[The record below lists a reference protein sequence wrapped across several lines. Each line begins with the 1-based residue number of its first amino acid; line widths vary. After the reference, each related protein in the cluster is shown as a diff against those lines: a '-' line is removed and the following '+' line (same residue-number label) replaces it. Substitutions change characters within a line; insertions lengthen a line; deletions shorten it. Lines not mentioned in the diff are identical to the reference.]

1 MKLSTK
7 GRYGVRMLL
16 DLALHQGEGQ
26 RTLKEVSEAQN
37 ISQKYMSRLLPKLVR
52 AGFVKSARGVDGGY
66 QLCKDPAEITF
77 LQIVEIMEGPICL
90 TPCVK
95 DTNCPRFDLCPAT
108 DIWKRISN
116 SMREVLANVTLQ
128 DVIDS
133 AKAGCARETPLP
145 QP

>member
-26 RTLKEVSEAQN
+26 RTLKEVSEAQH

-52 AGFVKSARGVDGGY
+52 AGIVKSARGVDGGY
-66 QLCKDPAEITF
+66 QLCKEPAEITF
-77 LQIVEIMEGPICL
+77 LQIVEVMEGPICL

-95 DTNCPRFDLCPAT
+95 DSSCPRFDICPAT
-108 DIWKRISN
+108 DIWKRISG
-116 SMREVLANVTLQ
+116 SMREVLAHVTLQ
-128 DVIDS
+128 DLLDS
-133 AKAGCARETPLP
+133 AKAGCARETSPE

>member
-26 RTLKEVSEAQN
+26 RTLKEVSEAQH

-52 AGFVKSARGVDGGY
+52 AGIVKSARGVDGGY
-66 QLCKDPAEITF
+66 QLCKAPTEITF

-90 TPCVK
+90 TPCAK
-95 DTNCPRFDLCPAT
+95 DSTCPRFDSCPAT
-108 DIWKRISN
+108 DIWKHISN
-116 SMREVLANVTLQ
+116 SIREVLANVTLQ
-128 DVIDS
+128 DVVNS
-133 AKAGCARETPLP
+133 AMTDCARDTPP

>member
-52 AGFVKSARGVDGGY
+52 AGIVKSARGVDGGY
-66 QLCKDPAEITF
+66 QLCKEPAEITF
-77 LQIVEIMEGPICL
+77 LQIVEVMEGPICL

-95 DTNCPRFDLCPAT
+95 DSSCQRFDICPAT
-108 DIWKRISN
+108 DIWKRISG
-116 SMREVLANVTLQ
+116 SMREVLAHVTLQ
-128 DVIDS
+128 DLLDS
-133 AKAGCARETPLP
+133 AKAGCARETPP
-145 QP
+145 EQP

>member
-26 RTLKEVSEAQN
+26 RTLKEVSEAQH

-52 AGFVKSARGVDGGY
+52 AGIVKSARGVDGGY
-66 QLCKDPAEITF
+66 QLCKEPAEITF
-77 LQIVEIMEGPICL
+77 LQIVEVMEGPICL

-95 DTNCPRFDLCPAT
+95 DSSCQRFDICPAT
-108 DIWKRISN
+108 DIWKRISG
-116 SMREVLANVTLQ
+116 SMREVLAHVTLQ
-128 DVIDS
+128 DLLDS
-133 AKAGCARETPLP
+133 AKAGCARETPP
-145 QP
+145 QQP

>member
-26 RTLKEVSEAQN
+26 RTLKEVSEAQH

-52 AGFVKSARGVDGGY
+52 AGIVKSARGVDGGY
-66 QLCKDPAEITF
+66 QLCKEPAEITF
-77 LQIVEIMEGPICL
+77 LQIVEVMEGPICL

-95 DTNCPRFDLCPAT
+95 DSSCQRFDICPAT
-108 DIWKRISN
+108 DIWKRISG
-116 SMREVLANVTLQ
+116 SMREVLAHVTLQ
-128 DVIDS
+128 DLLDS
-133 AKAGCARETPLP
+133 AKAGCARETPP
-145 QP
+145 EQP

>member
-26 RTLKEVSEAQN
+26 RTLKEVSEAQH

-52 AGFVKSARGVDGGY
+52 AGIVKSARGVDGGY
-66 QLCKDPAEITF
+66 QLCKDPSEITF
-77 LQIVEIMEGPICL
+77 LQIVEVMEGPICL

-95 DTNCPRFDLCPAT
+95 DSSCPRFDICPAT
-108 DIWKRISN
+108 DIWKRISG
-116 SMREVLANVTLQ
+116 SMREVLAHVTLQ
-128 DVIDS
+128 DLLDS
-133 AKAGCARETPLP
+133 AKAGCARETPP
-145 QP
+145 EQP

>member
-66 QLCKDPAEITF
+66 QLCKDPTEITF

-95 DTNCPRFDLCPAT
+95 DSSCPRFDICPAT
-108 DIWKRISN
+108 DIWKRISG

-128 DVIDS
+128 DLLDS
-133 AKAGCARETPLP
+133 AKAGCARETPP
-145 QP
+145 AQP